1 MVVIGVLPD
10 KMYNMCMKIA
20 QHHLSLG
27 KWKAQLQ

>member
-1 MVVIGVLPD
+1 MVGMGVLLD

-27 KWKAQLQ
+27 KWKPKLQ